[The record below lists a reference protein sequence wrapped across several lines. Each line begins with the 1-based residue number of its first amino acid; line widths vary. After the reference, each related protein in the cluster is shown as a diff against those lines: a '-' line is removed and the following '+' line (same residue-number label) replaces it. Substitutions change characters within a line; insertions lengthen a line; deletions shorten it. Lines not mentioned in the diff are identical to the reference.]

1 MDNDTRGK
9 VRHLGG
15 RIREKVGEALGDR
28 ELERSGRLDQVE
40 GQAEQDQ
47 ERAVEDLEDATAR
60 RRAARR
66 AKGEI

>member
-47 ERAVEDLEDATAR
+47 ERAVEELEDATAR